1 MKNIN
6 KHAISLGLFLA
17 VIWLLLSGHY
27 TLLLIS
33 FGVLSVALV
42 VLLALRMDVVD
53 HEGHP
58 LHLNSQALVIYWCW
72 LLKEIFVSNI
82 YVCRL
87 ILSPAMPISP
97 TVIALRSSQS
107 SDLARVIFANSIT
120 LTPGTVTI
128 DVDGDITEVHAIT
141 EEVATSLL
149 QGSMDARVTALESR
163 SEE

>member
-1 MKNIN
+1 MNNIN
-6 KHAISLGLFLA
+6 KHAISLGMFLA

-33 FGVLSVALV
+33 FGLFSVALV
-42 VLLALRMDVVD
+42 VVLALRMDVVD

-58 LHLNSQALVIYWCW
+58 LHLNSKALVIYWCW

-141 EEVATSLL
+141 EEAATSLL
-149 QGSMDARVTALESR
+149 QGSMDSKVTALESR
-163 SEE
+163 SEK

>member
-27 TLLLIS
+27 TLLMTS
-33 FGVLSVALV
+33 FGLLSVYLV
-42 VLLALRMDVVD
+42 VFLALRMDVVD

-58 LHLNSQALVIYWCW
+58 LHLNPKALFFYWCW

-87 ILSPAMPISP
+87 ILNPAMPISP

-128 DVDGDITEVHAIT
+128 DIDGDITEVHAIT
-141 EEVATSLL
+141 EEAATSLL
-149 QGSMDARVTALESR
+149 QGSMDSKVTALESR
-163 SEE
+163 PEV

>member
-1 MKNIN
+1 MNNIN

-27 TLLLIS
+27 TLLLIF
-33 FGVLSVALV
+33 FGLLSVALV

-58 LHLNSQALVIYWCW
+58 LHLNSKALVVYWCW

-87 ILSPAMPISP
+87 ILNPAMPISP

-128 DVDGDITEVHAIT
+128 DVDGDITEVHTIT
-141 EEVATSLL
+141 EEAARSLL
-149 QGSMDARVTALESR
+149 QGSMDSKVTALESR

>member
-72 LLKEIFVSNI
+72 LLKEIFISNI

-97 TVIALRSSQS
+97 TIIALRSSQS

-120 LTPGTVTI
+120 LTPGTVAI

-141 EEVATSLL
+141 EEAATSLL
-149 QGSMDARVTALESR
+149 QGSMDSKVTALESR

>member
-1 MKNIN
+1 MNNIN
-6 KHAISLGLFLA
+6 RHAISLGLFLA

-33 FGVLSVALV
+33 FGLLSVALV

-53 HEGHP
+53 REGHP
-58 LHLNSQALVIYWCW
+58 LHLNSKALVIYWCW

-141 EEVATSLL
+141 EETAESLL
-149 QGSMDARVTALESR
+149 QGTMDNKVTALESR
-163 SEE
+163 SGE

>member
-6 KHAISLGLFLA
+6 QHAISLGLLLA

-128 DVDGDITEVHAIT
+128 DIDGDITEVHAIT
-141 EEVATSLL
+141 EETATSLL
-149 QGSMDARVTALESR
+149 QGSMDRKVTALESR

>member
-1 MKNIN
+1 MNNIS

-33 FGVLSVALV
+33 FGLLSVALV

-53 HEGHP
+53 REGQP
-58 LHLNSQALVIYWCW
+58 LHLNSKALVIYWCW

-87 ILSPAMPISP
+87 ILNPAMPISP

-141 EEVATSLL
+141 EDAAKSLL
-149 QGSMDARVTALESR
+149 QGSMDGKVTALESR
-163 SEE
+163 SEA

>member
-1 MKNIN
+1 MNNIN

-33 FGVLSVALV
+33 LGLLSVVLV

-53 HEGHP
+53 REGHP
-58 LHLNSQALVIYWCW
+58 LHLNSKALVVYWCW

-87 ILSPAMPISP
+87 ILNPAMPISP

-128 DVDGDITEVHAIT
+128 DVDGDITEVHTIT
-141 EEVATSLL
+141 EEAARSLL
-149 QGSMDARVTALESR
+149 QGSMDSKVTALESR
-163 SEE
+163 SEA

>member
-141 EEVATSLL
+141 EEAARSLL

>member
-1 MKNIN
+1 MNKIN

-17 VIWLLLSGHY
+17 VLWLLLSGHY

-33 FGVLSVALV
+33 IGLLSVTLV
-42 VLLALRMDVVD
+42 VLIALRMDVVD

-58 LHLNSQALVIYWCW
+58 LHLNTKALVIYWCW
-72 LLKEIFVSNI
+72 LLKEIFISNI

-128 DVDGDITEVHAIT
+128 DVDGDIIEVHAIT
-141 EEVATSLL
+141 EKTAASLL
-149 QGSMDARVTALESR
+149 QGLMDRKVTALEGR

>member
-1 MKNIN
+1 MQNKN
-6 KHAISLGLFLA
+6 KHAISLGFLLA
-17 VIWLLLSGHY
+17 ILWLLLSGHY

-33 FGVLSVALV
+33 FGLLSVILV

-53 HEGHP
+53 HEGVP
-58 LHLNSQALVIYWCW
+58 LHLNPKALVIYWCW

-87 ILSPAMPISP
+87 ILNPAMPISP

-128 DVDGDITEVHAIT
+128 DIDGDITEVHAIT
-141 EEVATSLL
+141 EETATSLL
-149 QGSMDARVTALESR
+149 QGSMDSKVTALESR

>member
-1 MKNIN
+1 MNNEN

-17 VIWLLLSGHY
+17 VLWSLLSGHY
-27 TLLLIS
+27 TSLLLS
-33 FGVLSVALV
+33 FGLLSVILV
-42 VLLALRMDVVD
+42 VFIALRMDVVD

-58 LHLNSQALVIYWCW
+58 LHLDLKALLVYWCW

-87 ILSPAMPISP
+87 ILDPAMPIRP

-120 LTPGTVTI
+120 LTPGTVAI
-128 DVDGDITEVHAIT
+128 DIDGDITEVHAIT
-141 EEVATSLL
+141 EETAETLKQDL
-149 QGSMDARVTALESR
+149 MDGKVTALESR
-163 SEE
+163 TEE

>member
-1 MKNIN
+1 MNNIN
-6 KHAISLGLFLA
+6 KHTISLGLFLA

-33 FGVLSVALV
+33 FGLLSVALV

-58 LHLNSQALVIYWCW
+58 LHLNSKALVVYWCW

-141 EEVATSLL
+141 EEAAKSLL
-149 QGSMDARVTALESR
+149 QGSMDSKVTALESR

>member
-1 MKNIN
+1 MNNIN
-6 KHAISLGLFLA
+6 THAISLGLFLA

-33 FGVLSVALV
+33 FGLLSVALV

-58 LHLNSQALVIYWCW
+58 LHLNSKALVIYWCW
-72 LLKEIFVSNI
+72 LLKEIFISNI

-87 ILSPAMPISP
+87 ILSPKMPISP

-141 EEVATSLL
+141 EETATSLL
-149 QGSMDARVTALESR
+149 QGSMDRKVTALESR

>member
-1 MKNIN
+1 MNNIN

-17 VIWLLLSGHY
+17 VTWLLLSGHY
-27 TLLLIS
+27 TLLLIF
-33 FGVLSVALV
+33 FGLLSVALV

-58 LHLNSQALVIYWCW
+58 LHLNSKALVVYWCW

-128 DVDGDITEVHAIT
+128 DVDGNITEVHAIT
-141 EEVATSLL
+141 EEAAKSLL
-149 QGSMDARVTALESR
+149 QGSMDSKVTALESR

>member
-1 MKNIN
+1 MNNIN
-6 KHAISLGLFLA
+6 QHAISLGMFLA

-33 FGVLSVALV
+33 FGLLSVALV

-58 LHLNSQALVIYWCW
+58 LHLNSKALVIYWCW

-87 ILSPAMPISP
+87 ILSPSMPISP

-141 EEVATSLL
+141 EDAAKSLL
-149 QGSMDARVTALESR
+149 QGSMDGKVTALESR
-163 SEE
+163 SEA

>member
-1 MKNIN
+1 
-6 KHAISLGLFLA
+6 
-17 VIWLLLSGHY
+17 
-27 TLLLIS
+27 
-33 FGVLSVALV
+33 
-42 VLLALRMDVVD
+42 
-53 HEGHP
+53 
-58 LHLNSQALVIYWCW
+58 
-72 LLKEIFVSNI
+72 LKEIFISNI

-141 EEVATSLL
+141 EEAATSLL
-149 QGSMDARVTALESR
+149 QGSMDSKVTALESR

>member
-1 MKNIN
+1 MNSKN
-6 KHAISLGLFLA
+6 KHAISLGLFL
-17 VIWLLLSGHY
+17 VILWLLLSGHY
-27 TLLLIS
+27 TSLLIS
-33 FGVLSVALV
+33 FGLLSVALV

-58 LHLNSQALVIYWCW
+58 LHLDPKALVIYWCW

-87 ILSPAMPISP
+87 IVNPSMPISP

-141 EEVATSLL
+141 EEVARSLM
-149 QGSMDARVTALESR
+149 QGSMDARVTALENR

>member
-1 MKNIN
+1 M
-6 KHAISLGLFLA
+6 
-17 VIWLLLSGHY
+17 
-27 TLLLIS
+27 
-33 FGVLSVALV
+33 ALV

-58 LHLNSQALVIYWCW
+58 LHLDPKALVIYWCW
-72 LLKEIFVSNI
+72 LLREIIVSNI

-87 ILSPAMPISP
+87 IVNPSMPISP

-107 SDLARVIFANSIT
+107 SDLSRVIFANSIT

-141 EEVATSLL
+141 EEVARSLM
-149 QGSMDARVTALESR
+149 QGSMDARVTALENR

>member
-1 MKNIN
+1 MNSKN
-6 KHAISLGLFLA
+6 KHAISLGLFL
-17 VIWLLLSGHY
+17 VILWLLLSGHY
-27 TLLLIS
+27 TSLLIS
-33 FGVLSVALV
+33 CGLLSVALV

-53 HEGHP
+53 HEGQP
-58 LHLNSQALVIYWCW
+58 LHLDPIALLIYWCW

-87 ILSPAMPISP
+87 IVSPTMPISP
-97 TVIALRSSQS
+97 TVIALRSSQA

-141 EEVATSLL
+141 EEAASSLI
-149 QGSMDARVTALESR
+149 QGSMDTRVTALENR
-163 SEE
+163 SGN

>member
-6 KHAISLGLFLA
+6 KHAISLGLLLA

-141 EEVATSLL
+141 EEAATSLL

>member
-1 MKNIN
+1 MQNKN
-6 KHAISLGLFLA
+6 KHAISLGFLLA
-17 VIWLLLSGHY
+17 ILWLLLSGHY

-33 FGVLSVALV
+33 CGLLSVMLV

-58 LHLNSQALVIYWCW
+58 LHLNPKALVIYWCW

-87 ILSPAMPISP
+87 ILNPAMPISP

-141 EEVATSLL
+141 EETATSLL
-149 QGSMDARVTALESR
+149 QGSMDRKVTALESR

>member
-1 MKNIN
+1 MNNIN
-6 KHAISLGLFLA
+6 KHAISLGLSLI
-17 VIWLLLSGHY
+17 VLWLMLSGHY

-33 FGVLSVALV
+33 FGLLSVILV
-42 VLLALRMDVVD
+42 VFIAMRMDVVD

-58 LHLNSQALVIYWCW
+58 LHLNLKALVIYWCW
-72 LLKEIFVSNI
+72 LLKEITISNI

-87 ILSPAMPISP
+87 ILNPAMPISP

-141 EEVATSLL
+141 EDAARSLL
-149 QGSMDARVTALESR
+149 QGSMDGKVTALESK

>member
-1 MKNIN
+1 MNNIN

-27 TLLLIS
+27 TLLLLS
-33 FGVLSVALV
+33 CGLFSVALV
-42 VLLALRMDVVD
+42 VVLALRMDVVD

-58 LHLNSQALVIYWCW
+58 LHLNSKALVIYWCW

-141 EEVATSLL
+141 EEAATSLL
-149 QGSMDARVTALESR
+149 QGSMDSKVTALESR

>member
-1 MKNIN
+1 MNNIN

-33 FGVLSVALV
+33 LGLLSVVLV

-53 HEGHP
+53 REGHP
-58 LHLNSQALVIYWCW
+58 LHLNSKALVVYWCW

-87 ILSPAMPISP
+87 ILNPAMPISP

-141 EEVATSLL
+141 EEAAKSLL
-149 QGSMDARVTALESR
+149 QGSMDSKVTALESR

>member
-1 MKNIN
+1 MNSTN

-17 VIWLLLSGHY
+17 VLWLLLSGHY
-27 TLLLIS
+27 ILLLIS
-33 FGVLSVALV
+33 FGLFSVALV

-58 LHLNSQALVIYWCW
+58 LHLNPGALVIYWCW
-72 LLKEIFVSNI
+72 LLKEIFISNI

-87 ILSPAMPISP
+87 ILDPAMPISP

-141 EEVATSLL
+141 
-149 QGSMDARVTALESR
+149 VTALESR